1 MHYYYLKQYLKTT
14 DKKKINFE
22 ETATVRKC
30 YGNRDCS
37 NSSNSDKENYR
48 F

>member
-1 MHYYYLKQYLKTT
+1 MHYYYLKQYLKNRQ
-14 DKKKINFE
+14 KKINFE